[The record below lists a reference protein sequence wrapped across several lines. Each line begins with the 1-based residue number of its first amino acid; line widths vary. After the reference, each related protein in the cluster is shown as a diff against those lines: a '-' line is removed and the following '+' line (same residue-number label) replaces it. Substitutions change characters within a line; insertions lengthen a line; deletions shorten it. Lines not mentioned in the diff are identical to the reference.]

1 MLMRI
6 IAGINLMEF
15 IIFSGLSE
23 DGYMRVFVNLTG
35 RGSDEN
41 FFRLLSHALILIFI
55 YNKAII
61 NRLIKSAVFL

>member
-1 MLMRI
+1 
-6 IAGINLMEF
+6 MEF

-55 YNKAII
+55 
-61 NRLIKSAVFL
+61 L